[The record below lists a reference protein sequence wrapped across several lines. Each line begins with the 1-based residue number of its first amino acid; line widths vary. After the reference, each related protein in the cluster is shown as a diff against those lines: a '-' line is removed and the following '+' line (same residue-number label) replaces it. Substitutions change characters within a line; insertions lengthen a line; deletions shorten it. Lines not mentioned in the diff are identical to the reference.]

1 MREKTSMASLS
12 SIWLLQRVAL
22 EESFAE
28 GGDDPQLPHLMM
40 VKDCLT
46 ILRMVSNLAVRMLL
60 TPYQTWGR
68 GYA

>member
-1 MREKTSMASLS
+1 MREKTGSPCLS

-28 GGDDPQLPHLMM
+28 GGDDPQLPHLSM

-60 TPYQTWGR
+60 TPYQIWG
-68 GYA
+68 